1 MLMNSVWIL
10 DDDKSIRWVFE
21 KALEKAGLP
30 FKTFSNTNE
39 AINQF
44 NHDKPSVI
52 LSDIRM
58 PGESGLVFLSK
69 VKEKFPH
76 IPILIMTAYS
86 DLDTAVAAFKKGAF
100 EYIPK
105 PFDVDK
111 VLEIIQKALDLNNLA
126 PQEIAPNSSPDIIG
140 QAQSMQ
146 EIFRIIGKLS
156 QSNATVLINGES
168 GSGKELVANAIHKN
182 SNRKDKPFV
191 AINTAAI
198 PKDLLEA
205 ELFGYEKGAFTGAN
219 QRQIG
224 RFEQAHEGTL
234 FLDEIGDMP
243 VELQTRLLR
252 VLNDGQFYRIGG
264 QESVK
269 VDVRVITATHQNLQL
284 LVKESKFRDDLFHRL
299 NVIRMNVPP
308 LRERI
313 EDIQILCKFFL
324 SQSAKKLQTEIKILS
339 PDVIDFFKTLHW
351 HGNVRQLE
359 NVCHWL
365 TVMAAGQ
372 LIQIADLPA
381 ELRNEPIGQAELSN
395 LTWREQLQREVIR
408 SFIAGNNNIY
418 EQFINDVEKI
428 LIQEALK
435 SMKNRRIDAAKA
447 LGIGRNTITRKIKE
461 LKINA

>member
-1 MLMNSVWIL
+1 MPNIWVL

-21 KALEKAGLP
+21 KALEKAGLSC
-30 FKTFSNTNE
+30 KTFANTNE

-44 NHDKPSVI
+44 NHDQPSVI
-52 LSDIRM
+52 VSDIRM
-58 PGESGLVFLSK
+58 PGESGLIFLSK
-69 VKEKFPH
+69 VKEKFPD
-76 IPILIMTAYS
+76 IPIIIMTAYS
-86 DLDTAVAAFKKGAF
+86 DLDTAVASFKKGAF
-100 EYIPK
+100 EYIAK
-105 PFDVDK
+105 PFDIDN
-111 VLEIIQKALDLNNLA
+111 VLEVINKALQLNNQDTDV
-126 PQEIAPNSSPDIIG
+126 PSISKYPDIIG

-146 EIFRIIGKLS
+146 EIFRFIGKLS

-182 SNRKDKPFV
+182 SNRKQEPFI

-219 QRQIG
+219 QLRHG
-224 RFEQAHEGTL
+224 RFEQAHQGTL

-264 QESVK
+264 QDSVK
-269 VDVRVITATHQNLQL
+269 VDVRVIAATHQNLQT
-284 LVKESKFRDDLFHRL
+284 LVKEGKFREDLFHRL

-313 EDIQILCKFFL
+313 EDIQILSQFFL
-324 SQSAKKLQTEIKILS
+324 NQSAKKLKVETKILS
-339 PDVIDFFKTLHW
+339 QDVVKFFKGLYW
-351 HGNVRQLE
+351 QGNVRQLE

-365 TVMAAGQ
+365 TVMSAGKI
-372 LIQIADLPA
+372 IQISDLPN
-381 ELRNEPIGQAELSN
+381 ELKNEPISEVVNNEISWQDQ
-395 LTWREQLQREVIR
+395 LTREVARRFFKGDEKI
-408 SFIAGNNNIY
+408 FD
-418 EQFINDVEKI
+418 EFINQVEKI

-435 SMKNRRIDAAKA
+435 SKNDRKIDAAKL

-461 LKINA
+461 LIK

>member
-1 MLMNSVWIL
+1 MPNIWVL

-21 KALEKAGLP
+21 KALEKAGLSC
-30 FKTFSNTNE
+30 KTFANTNE

-44 NHDKPSVI
+44 NHDQPSVI
-52 LSDIRM
+52 VSDIRM
-58 PGESGLVFLSK
+58 PGESGLIFLSK
-69 VKEKFPH
+69 VKEKFPD
-76 IPILIMTAYS
+76 IPIIIMTAYS
-86 DLDTAVAAFKKGAF
+86 DLDTAVASFKKGAF
-100 EYIPK
+100 EYIAK
-105 PFDVDK
+105 PFDIDN
-111 VLEIIQKALDLNNLA
+111 VLEVINKALQLNNQDTDV
-126 PQEIAPNSSPDIIG
+126 PSISKYPDIIG

-146 EIFRIIGKLS
+146 EIFRFIGKLS

-182 SNRKDKPFV
+182 SNRKQEPFI

-219 QRQIG
+219 QLRHG
-224 RFEQAHEGTL
+224 RFEQAHQGTL

-264 QESVK
+264 QDSVK
-269 VDVRVITATHQNLQL
+269 VDVRVIAATHQNLQT
-284 LVKESKFRDDLFHRL
+284 LVKEGKFREDLFHRL

-313 EDIQILCKFFL
+313 EDIQILSQFFL
-324 SQSAKKLQTEIKILS
+324 NQSAKKLKVETKILS
-339 PDVIDFFKTLHW
+339 QDVVKFFKGLYW
-351 HGNVRQLE
+351 QGNVRQLE

-365 TVMAAGQ
+365 TVMSAGKI
-372 LIQIADLPA
+372 IQISDLPN
-381 ELRNEPIGQAELSN
+381 ELKNEPISEVVNNEISWQDQ
-395 LTWREQLQREVIR
+395 LTREVARRFFKGDERI
-408 SFIAGNNNIY
+408 FD
-418 EQFINDVEKI
+418 EFINQVEKI

-435 SMKNRRIDAAKA
+435 SKNDRKIDAAKL

-461 LKINA
+461 LIK